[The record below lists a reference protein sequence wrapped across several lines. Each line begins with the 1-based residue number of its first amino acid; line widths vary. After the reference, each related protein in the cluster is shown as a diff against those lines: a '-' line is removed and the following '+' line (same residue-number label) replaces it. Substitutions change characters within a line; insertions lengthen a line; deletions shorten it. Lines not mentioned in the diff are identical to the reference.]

1 VANIQLKITALGDF
15 SSVNNQLKALQTQ
28 VTSLQKSIAG
38 IGLNNGLANQLKTI
52 QSEFSNAL
60 VSSGNFTKQTVQLT
74 SETERF
80 GQALQKGQLS
90 LGQYFGIITGKS
102 ASAKASVNALA
113 QEQVKLNNSIVQQDI
128 TKQGVYSVFTPTTI
142 DPIAKS
148 VEIAA
153 AKQNIFN
160 LAVKNGSQELIN
172 FGKNTQWAGRQLT
185 VGLSMPAILFGSQ
198 AVASFKAVNTELTRL
213 QRLYGE
219 GLTPPSQAQLNAI
232 SNQVINLGKQV
243 AQQMGIAQS
252 ATVQVAANFAAMGI
266 QGQKLL
272 DVTYQAQRLSKL
284 GAIDAT
290 QATNAIV
297 SLQNVYKVSSTDLGN
312 AVNFLSSMQKQTTM
326 SLQDMTDAI
335 PRVGP
340 IMAQLGGGYK
350 DTAVMLLA
358 MREAGVPAAQA
369 ANALKSA
376 FASIIA
382 PTAAANKEFASFGIN
397 LTNIRNAGTP
407 TQMLMALQSALAPLN
422 KMAQEQLIEK
432 LFGKFQFARI
442 SALLDNFGKVGSQTQ
457 NALKVAGATNS
468 QLAGLANQEMAQATE
483 SSTAKWQRAIET
495 LKADLYP
502 IGQKILEVGTKL
514 IDFGQKIADFF
525 NKLPG
530 PIKNGLGI
538 LLTLG
543 VLAGPIIMITGLL
556 ANLMGQGMKVGYAIL
571 GMIDGTRK
579 WKDLMTPAGVAAKV
593 AMDAM
598 NTGVLENVTAVDTL
612 NAALQRLITSL
623 EALNMNFQVG
633 TDTSLLGRV
642 EAAAA
647 GEAAAGTLLLPGMAT
662 GGYVPGNPAQ
672 GDVYPALLMGGEA
685 VIPTKQAEK
694 YAPFINAMIQG
705 NLPQHAFG
713 VGKFGKRVKV
723 ERGHA
728 AEEYSPEELA
738 NFNANVGQDS
748 TGLEGPATALVRG
761 LMLLMHANTNQGT
774 KSTNKGKTGAEIAQ
788 GYRDVQSTGIDP
800 LQNLKDQAKA
810 LGVDMATFEPKINA
824 AFEDFLKTLETT
836 KANYIFGGKK
846 AKERAEKEGKV
857 YGGTLEA
864 ETGMSNGPIMSTLNQ
879 TQTAGRSSFGSIL
892 SRIAGTRGLR
902 SGRKSATGNAFFEE
916 TPGNFVPLSES
927 KELQGYKDLDK
938 LTPSQKENLFST
950 KSAYDIKGAET
961 SKKLPKAV
969 AYDIDETLAETKG
982 INGPGEKWIDS
993 TVGAKPIGPEVAR
1006 LNKLKEQG
1014 NKIVILTARTEHH
1027 QAQTL
1032 AWLKA
1037 NDIPFDELVMRGK
1050 GDNQPDDVYKGQ
1062 KLQQLLEKYRVNGLV
1077 DDKPENLA
1085 AAESLGIKGIPAYGR
1100 ETAVKTDAATREG
1113 FEERSPSKK
1122 GIKTGKDYFAGVKQ
1136 GMEETA
1142 PSLWT
1147 EGRDAAQKIHQG
1159 VDEGLNG
1166 SAGQSK
1172 IQSIFSR
1179 AFGANSRLG
1188 GMMSKFSGMGMMG
1201 RMGVGMGIT
1210 TASQIASP
1218 LLNKLPGGSLIT
1230 DAMSGAGMGAGF
1242 GPWGMAAGAA
1252 ISLVT
1257 GGIKSLMAAEKQHA
1271 AEAQADFT
1279 SSADAVQIM
1288 GGKVADTKSLLTS
1301 FNVVMSTSPASVS
1314 NGIVALGKNIT
1325 YTTTQLSN
1333 FMSMVKT
1340 LPTNNPLAL
1349 VIKQVKDAGDSGSA
1363 AKLAAEFANLQ
1374 IAVNGI
1380 SAAQAKQLE
1389 QLILTAGGKDAGSA
1403 LTPISNQIDAMKAS
1417 LNAALPNAK
1426 QFAQVIGQITSA
1438 ALNSNSLTNVQNAIK
1453 AIGLSAAS
1461 SAQQVAG
1468 LLQYFTQLGNSG
1480 AIQLITLMQSKGG
1493 FSGSDVVTALSAL
1506 TSGATVNFDTLSKDL
1521 ASGKTVKDT
1530 IAAMKTK
1537 SGLQKQLNDLQAKA
1551 NDLQSGSAVT
1561 TAANNAAV
1569 SNNVSGLTKQQK
1581 LLDANLKALQDLQKQ
1596 QTQNTNYAT
1605 TKEDLKNQILMAQAT
1620 GDNLKAQLLQQQ
1632 LIGTTKDF
1640 NLQTNVDKAQQ
1651 AADAN
1656 RTALDAANAAV
1667 TQAQTTATNN
1677 NTSALA
1683 ALNKQISDLQAKIA
1697 AGGTLNTSPDSGKRV
1712 GTPPTLNS
1720 TADIKAKNGTV
1731 WNDKISGQKYR
1742 LVYNPK
1748 GGSEWYGPNN
1758 SVIPVTTK
1766 ATGGDI
1772 TGPGTSTSDSI
1783 PAMLSNG
1790 EYVINAGAVQHY
1802 GKGTFDALNSKHLAK
1817 GGVARTN
1824 SSITYHRQHM
1834 NRISRH
1840 FASGG
1845 YVNPISA
1852 VIGSL
1857 MGGVGSSIGNMLGF
1871 AGDQTSEIVGVDP
1884 MARIL
1889 QGRSQGAWDY
1899 LGAGTML
1906 AGPMKGLG
1914 LLPEIIK
1921 PLIGMMEAVDV
1932 TQNVA
1937 SAPGYGQWKNATGSN
1952 HVYNVNVHVDKV
1964 DSTVDMTKAIND
1976 ALAKATA
1983 KANMSGRVSK
1993 VGS

>member
-38 IGLNNGLANQLKTI
+38 VGLNANLSTQLKNI
-52 QSEFSNAL
+52 QTEFGNAL

-74 SETERF
+74 SETEKF

-102 ASAKASVNALA
+102 ASARASVNALA

-160 LAVKNGSQELIN
+160 LAIKNGSQELIN

-198 AVASFKAVNTELTRL
+198 AVAAFKAVNTELTRL

-358 MREAGVPAAQA
+358 MREAGIPAAQA

-397 LTNIRNAGTP
+397 LTNIKNAGTP

-468 QLAGLANQEMAQATE
+468 QLATLAGQEMAQATQ
-483 SSTAKWQRAIET
+483 STTAKWQRAIET

-543 VLAGPIIMITGLL
+543 VLSGPIIMITGLL

-598 NTGVLENVTAVDTL
+598 NTGVLENVSAVDTL

-662 GGYVPGNPAQ
+662 GGYVPGTGNT
-672 GDVYPALLMGGEA
+672 DTYPAMLTPGEA
-685 VIPTKQAEK
+685 VIPKAAAAQH
-694 YAPFINAMIQG
+694 APLVTALISG
-705 NLPQHAFG
+705 NLPKYAYG
-713 VGKFGKRVKV
+713 LDPEGNKVRV
-723 ERGHA
+723 ERGHVYSSHNQDILNKA
-728 AEEYSPEELA
+728 RATLSGQSRLSSMTSAESG
-738 NFNANVGQDS
+738 VMMG
-748 TGLEGPATALVRG
+748 
-761 LMLLMHANTNQGT
+761 MTN
-774 KSTNKGKTGAEIAQ
+774 
-788 GYRDVQSTGIDP
+788 P
-800 LQNLKDQAKA
+800 
-810 LGVDMATFEPKINA
+810 
-824 AFEDFLKTLETT
+824 
-836 KANYIFGGKK
+836 
-846 AKERAEKEGKV
+846 
-857 YGGTLEA
+857 
-864 ETGMSNGPIMSTLNQ
+864 LNQ
-879 TQTAGRSSFGSIL
+879 TVRGTGAGMSGAGVASELETFRSLTGSNGQPLDPMSMIKANAQRLGADMDKANKLLDQAYEDLIAAAKNQTTTVFGKGKGQVPLEKWMQKQLKPTLQKIETSVGGNLDNAL
-892 SRIAGTRGLR
+892 SRVVGPRGNQKLENGKTKNA
-902 SGRKSATGNAFFEE
+902 SGATLYIDEKGNL
-916 TPGNFVPLSES
+916 VPL
-927 KELQGYKDLDK
+927 
-938 LTPSQKENLFST
+938 
-950 KSAYDIKGAET
+950 
-961 SKKLPKAV
+961 
-969 AYDIDETLAETKG
+969 
-982 INGPGEKWIDS
+982 
-993 TVGAKPIGPEVAR
+993 
-1006 LNKLKEQG
+1006 
-1014 NKIVILTARTEHH
+1014 
-1027 QAQTL
+1027 
-1032 AWLKA
+1032 
-1037 NDIPFDELVMRGK
+1037 
-1050 GDNQPDDVYKGQ
+1050 NQSGT
-1062 KLQQLLEKYRVNGLV
+1062 GLV
-1077 DDKPENLA
+1077 HGEV
-1085 AAESLGIKGIPAYGR
+1085 STYGGSMPGAISSSKAPVAL
-1100 ETAVKTDAATREG
+1100 TNQVKTMA
-1113 FEERSPSKK
+1113 
-1122 GIKTGKDYFAGVKQ
+1122 KTEIGASIAEQ
-1136 GMEETA
+1136 T
-1142 PSLWT
+1142 
-1147 EGRDAAQKIHQG
+1147 ING

-1166 SAGQSK
+1166 STGTSK
-1172 IQSIFSR
+1172 IQGIFSK
-1179 AFGANSRLG
+1179 AFGANSRLS

-1210 TASQIASP
+1210 TAAQMASP
-1218 LLNKLPGGSLIT
+1218 LLNKLPGGNLIT

-1271 AEAQADFT
+1271 AESKADF
-1279 SSADAVQIM
+1279 SSATDAVQFM
-1288 GGKVADTKSLLTS
+1288 GGKVVDVTTKVHDFTFLMNNPTSGVPAAKNNFEQLAKGIQYTSSQLSSFNNMVKSL
-1301 FNVVMSTSPASVS
+1301 P
-1314 NGIVALGKNIT
+1314 KD
-1325 YTTTQLSN
+1325 
-1333 FMSMVKT
+1333 
-1340 LPTNNPLAL
+1340 NPLAL
-1349 VIKQVKDAGDSGSA
+1349 VIEQVKNAGSDGSA
-1363 AKLAAEFANLQ
+1363 AKLAKEFVDMQVALGEINQ
-1374 IAVNGI
+1374 
-1380 SAAQAKQLE
+1380 SQATQLE
-1389 QLILTAGGKDAGSA
+1389 QLILTVGGKNATSAKPPAASQVDA
-1403 LTPISNQIDAMKAS
+1403 IKAS
-1417 LNAALPNAK
+1417 IVAALPDMQ
-1426 QFAQVIGQITSA
+1426 QFAQVLGQ
-1438 ALNSNSLTNVQNAIK
+1438 LTNLAINTSSYQEFQSIIAGLGSTAATSTQQLEALAQFYGNNPQVLKLIQMMQSSGKGFTASDVAAVLKALSNHQNVTFDSLQPGKVAEQYADQTKNLSPAAQKISDQIK
-1453 AIGLSAAS
+1453 AK
-1461 SAQQVAG
+1461 QK
-1468 LLQYFTQLGNSG
+1468 QLDS
-1480 AIQLITLMQSKGG
+1480 
-1493 FSGSDVVTALSAL
+1493 L
-1506 TSGATVNFDTLSKDL
+1506 TSGGTATL
-1521 ASGKTVKDT
+1521 A
-1530 IAAMKTK
+1530 
-1537 SGLQKQLNDLQAKA
+1537 A
-1551 NDLQSGSAVT
+1551 N
-1561 TAANNAAV
+1561 TAAV
-1569 SNNVSGLTKQQK
+1569 KNNVDGLTKQQK
-1581 LLDANLKALQDLQKQ
+1581 VLDANLKSLQDLQKQ

-1605 TKEDLKNQILMAQAT
+1605 TKEDIKNQILMAQAT

-1632 LIGTTKDF
+1632 LLGTTKDF
-1640 NLQTNVDKAQQ
+1640 NLQTNIDVAQQ
-1651 AADAN
+1651 KADAN
-1656 RTALDAANAAV
+1656 RLALDEANAAV
-1667 TQAQTTATNN
+1667 SKAQTTATQNA
-1677 NTSALA
+1677 TTATDKLT
-1683 ALNKQISDLQAKIA
+1683 KEIKDLQAQL
-1697 AGGTLNTSPDSGKRV
+1697 AGMP
-1712 GTPPTLNS
+1712 
-1720 TADIKAKNGTV
+1720 
-1731 WNDKISGQKYR
+1731 
-1742 LVYNPK
+1742 
-1748 GGSEWYGPNN
+1748 GGSLITTPASGATTPAALGANAAAVN
-1758 SVIPVTTK
+1758 QGKGNPLLPSPAAKGFKVIYHPLAKHNQQQSGRLSTDYTDPK
-1766 ATGGDI
+1766 TGYTYEAATGKVTNKDGNVIGQWATWNADNVL
-1772 TGPGTSTSDSI
+1772 TAFASGGSVRGAGSATSDSI

-1802 GKGTFDALNSKHLAK
+1802 GKGTFDALNARHLAK

-1824 SSITYHRQHM
+1824 SSITYHKQHM

-1840 FASGG
+1840 FAGG
-1845 YVNPISA
+1845 GFVNPIDS
-1852 VIGSL
+1852 VIGMISGIFDSKASGIGQGISKEGL
-1857 MGGVGSSIGNMLGF
+1857 ETAGVSPAL
-1871 AGDQTSEIVGVDP
+1871 
-1884 MARIL
+1884 RLL
-1889 QGRSQGAWDY
+1889 QGKKQSNWDY
-1899 LGAGTML
+1899 LGVASML
-1906 AGPMKGLG
+1906 AGPAKGLG
-1914 LLPEIIK
+1914 LIPKTLG
-1921 PLIGMMEAVDV
+1921 PLAALLEGADL
-1932 TQNVA
+1932 TQNTFEA
-1937 SAPGYGQWKNATGSN
+1937 AGNAKQSLAGSN
-1952 HVYNVNVHVDKV
+1952 HVYNVNVNVARV
-1964 DSTVDMTKAIND
+1964 DSTVDMEKAISD
-1976 ALAKATA
+1976 AMAKIDAKA
-1983 KANMSGRVSK
+1983 KMSGRVSV
-1993 VGS
+1993 VGR